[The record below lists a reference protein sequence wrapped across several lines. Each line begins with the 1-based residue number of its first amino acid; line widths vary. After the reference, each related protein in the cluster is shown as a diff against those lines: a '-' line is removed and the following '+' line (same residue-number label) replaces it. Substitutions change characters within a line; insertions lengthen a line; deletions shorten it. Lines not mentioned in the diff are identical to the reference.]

1 MPEEETSHIYTGSSN
16 VETASD
22 DRSNLSSGRLLTSAA
37 LIGAGVLIE
46 PELLGG
52 ALLGAGVVYGLP
64 LVSQLLRPVISTT
77 VQLGYAAVDS
87 VGDLLA
93 GARDEVQ
100 RIMSNARSDYQ
111 RSRSESIITKGT

>member
-1 MPEEETSHIYTGSSN
+1 MPAEETPRIYTGSSN
-16 VETASD
+16 VETAND

-100 RIMSNARSDYQ
+100 RVISNARSDYQ
-111 RSRSESIITKGT
+111 RSRSESIITKDT

>member
-1 MPEEETSHIYTGSSN
+1 MPEEETTSIIGATSGGLTNSAR
-16 VETASD
+16 EE
-22 DRSNLSSGRLLTSAA
+22 LGGGRLLTSAV

-64 LVSQLLRPVISTT
+64 IVGRFLRPVATT
-77 VQLGYAAVDS
+77 AVQLGYSAVAS

-93 GARDEVQ
+93 GARDQVQ
-100 RIMSNARSDYQ
+100 DIVANARAGHQGSHQ
-111 RSRSESIITKGT
+111 SLIVPGH

>member
-1 MPEEETSHIYTGSSN
+1 MPEEETPHIYTDSSN
-16 VETASD
+16 VETTSD
-22 DRSNLSSGRLLTSAA
+22 GQTKLNGGRLLTSAV

-64 LVSQLLRPVISTT
+64 LVSQLLRPVITTT

-93 GARDEVQ
+93 GARGEVQ

>member
-1 MPEEETSHIYTGSSN
+1 MPEAETPHIYTGSSN
-16 VETASD
+16 VETTSD
-22 DRSNLSSGRLLTSAA
+22 DRSKLSNSRLLASAA

-46 PELLGG
+46 PELIGG

-64 LVSQLLRPVISTT
+64 LVGQLLRPVITTT

-93 GARDEVQ
+93 SARGEIERV
-100 RIMSNARSDYQ
+100 MSNARLDYQ
-111 RSRSESIITKGT
+111 RSRSESIITKDT